1 MGVLPAWL
9 NPFDALIV
17 LALLAG
23 AAWGFIRGLIRVSLS
38 LLVLYVASILAVA
51 FYRVFGRFI
60 DNIFGMPTALN
71 EAIAFVLILVTA
83 VIIAN
88 LILNRTYKDTALPGV
103 RQIDQLGGLVVGFLV
118 AAVWI
123 GLAIVVIAFLLGA
136 RLGGASAWQENM
148 LLYFR
153 SSNLIPIFYDF
164 LSVVFSLLRP
174 WMPRGELPEILT
186 FELF

>member
-17 LALLAG
+17 LALVAG
-23 AAWGFIRGLIRVSLS
+23 AAWGFIRGLIRVTLS
-38 LLVLYVASILAVA
+38 LIVLYVASILAVA
-51 FYRVFGRFI
+51 FYRAFGHFI

-153 SSNLIPIFYDF
+153 SSNLIPVFYDF

>member
-1 MGVLPAWL
+1 
-9 NPFDALIV
+9 
-17 LALLAG
+17 
-23 AAWGFIRGLIRVSLS
+23 
-38 LLVLYVASILAVA
+38 
-51 FYRVFGRFI
+51 
-60 DNIFGMPTALN
+60 
-71 EAIAFVLILVTA
+71 AFVLILVTA

-153 SSNLIPIFYDF
+153 SSNLIPVFYDF